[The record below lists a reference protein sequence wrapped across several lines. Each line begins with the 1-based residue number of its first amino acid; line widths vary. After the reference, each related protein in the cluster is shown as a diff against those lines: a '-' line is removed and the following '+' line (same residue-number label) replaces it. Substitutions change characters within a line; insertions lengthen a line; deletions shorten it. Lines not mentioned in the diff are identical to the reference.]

1 MKLRTIRILGFV
13 IAMGSIVT
21 AGAQSPETVGNTN
34 AAARTTPN
42 TGPVTMGVPR
52 IFGSSANLGGGAN
65 LRNQVRTEAISR
77 PATSVPELTI
87 STQSFP
93 GSEALLPLWT
103 FDILGSRDGDHHR
116 GTIVGHSPFNN
127 PQIDRIP
134 THIIPLLIRTHRVA
148 TAIDPKTL
156 NLTTAPG
163 DTITDPTAPDNACLT
178 APNNVPATLVRQS
191 PIMTPTKFVFGG
203 TNMGTTQY
211 LDAFERASFFKA
223 LGSRLDQYHVLLN
236 PIRMHDPVVIDVP
249 ANEGLSI
256 NDPNFFQAFKFSI
269 CAPLQFVD
277 INWFDSYVQGTLLP
291 ALAAEGIDADSL
303 PVFISYEAA
312 WPVGDVTNIGNCCA
326 IGYHNAAGAPIVT
339 QTYAVADFDR
349 TQFFSGP
356 PAGLDT
362 DPLSHEIGEWI
373 NDPFG
378 SNLTAPWGH
387 TGQVAGCQANLEVG
401 DPLSGTDLAPVTMP
415 NGFTYHLQELAF
427 FSWFYGAPS
436 VGVHGWFSNNNSFSD
451 AAGTPLDAGPPCP

>member
-21 AGAQSPETVGNTN
+21 AGAQSPETVGNTS
-34 AAARTTPN
+34 AAAPTSLH

-52 IFGSSANLGGGAN
+52 IFGGRAN
-65 LRNQVRTEAISR
+65 LRNQIRT
-77 PATSVPELTI
+77 PATSSPATSAPGLTI

-116 GTIVGHSPFNN
+116 GTIVGHSPFIN
-127 PQIDRIP
+127 PQTDRIP

-156 NLTTAPG
+156 IMTTAPG

-236 PIRMHDPVVIDVP
+236 PIRMHEPVVIDVP

-256 NDPNFFQAFKFSI
+256 NDPNFFQAFQFSI
-269 CAPLQFVD
+269 CAPLQLVD
-277 INWFDSYVQGTLLP
+277 INWFDSYVQGTVLP
-291 ALAAEGIDADSL
+291 ALAAEGLEADSL

-312 WPVGDVTNIGNCCA
+312 WPIADVTNIGNCCA
-326 IGYHNAAGAPIVT
+326 IGYHNATGAPIVT

-349 TQFFSGP
+349 TQFFLGP

>member
-1 MKLRTIRILGFV
+1 MLGFF
-13 IAMGSIVT
+13 IAIGSIIT
-21 AGAQSPETVGNTN
+21 ASAQSPETAGNTS
-34 AAARTTPN
+34 AAARTSLH

-52 IFGSSANLGGGAN
+52 ILGGSAN
-65 LRNQVRTEAISR
+65 LRNQVRTEATSR
-77 PATSVPELTI
+77 PATSVPGLTI

-127 PQIDRIP
+127 PQTDRIQ
-134 THIIPLLIRTHRVA
+134 TLIVPLLIRTHRVA

-156 NLTTAPG
+156 ILTTAPG
-163 DTITDPTAPDNACLT
+163 DTITDPTVPDNACLT

-236 PIRMHDPVVIDVP
+236 PIRMHDPVIIDVP
-249 ANEGLSI
+249 ANEGVAI
-256 NDPNFFQAFKFSI
+256 DDPNFFKAFQFSI
-269 CAPLQFVD
+269 CAPIQFVD
-277 INWFDSYVQGTLLP
+277 INWFDSYVQGTVLP
-291 ALAAEGIDADSL
+291 ALAAEGMEADSL
-303 PVFISYEAA
+303 PVFISYEAV
-312 WPVGDVTNIGNCCA
+312 WPIADVTNLGNCCA
-326 IGYHNAAGAPIVT
+326 TGYHNATGAPIVT
-339 QTYAVADFDR
+339 QTYSVAEFDR
-349 TQFFSGP
+349 TQFFVGP
-356 PAGLDT
+356 LAGLDT
-362 DPLSHEIGEWI
+362 ETLAHEIGEWM

-451 AAGTPLDAGPPCP
+451 QSGTPLDAGPPCP